1 MASKKNIALSL
12 SISGFFVLFSYL
24 HPYHIHPYR
33 TYYHDALA
41 IIGLLIVYSFVIKH
55 DFVTIT
61 FPKLLLLP
69 VAVILLTVY
78 QVIFGLTVAPHDLL
92 FPFIYL
98 FLFCLALIVGAT
110 FAHQASGSELIC
122 LSFAIA
128 HLLAGLLSV
137 IMQLIQITGIDATPA
152 VMFIARESQP
162 FMRPY
167 ANVAQPNQLALLFCF
182 SLASVWYLYQ
192 RRFFNQ
198 WASVVVVLVLL
209 MGLALTQS
217 RIGWMIVPAFALVH
231 MFKTQDERSI
241 SRWFLVV
248 MVLLYAAL
256 VFGLPIM
263 GQHVG
268 FASGSVAEH
277 IGGRSERMVL
287 MQQAWHMATQHPWL
301 GVGWFGFG
309 PEQVRIAADFG
320 STTYA
325 EHSHNLILNLAAEL
339 GFPATILICLG
350 LAWWAIQCFFI
361 KAVTVPIRF
370 AGLFFV
376 AVFVHSMV
384 EFPLWYA
391 FVLIPVGILM
401 GMVHQLRWPSEGVLL
416 GRPAKSVITVIL
428 GGAFLFMALI
438 TWDYQRVTAGFR
450 VLRWQQSGYVVD
462 ISPSERPA
470 FTLFPQFFDYFKLT
484 KMVAREGMS
493 DTDIAFAERMSH
505 RFGYVHVLSK
515 MAEIYTLNGKPEQ
528 AARTM
533 QTLQRLHPIAYPE
546 YYDYWKAQA
555 ALDVRYEV
563 VFKTMLARD
572 AQ

>member
-1 MASKKNIALSL
+1 MLTSPKNKFALL
-12 SISGFFVLFSYL
+12 LFAVFLFASYL

-33 TYYHDALA
+33 TFYHDILA
-41 IIGLLIVYSFVIKH
+41 VFGLLIAVSFLALAGKPCLV
-55 DFVTIT
+55 
-61 FPKLLLLP
+61 FPKVLLLP
-69 VAVILLTVY
+69 VSLFALVLTRSIFEAMQFSSDLIFPPMYFVL
-78 QVIFGLTVAPHDLL
+78 FGLAICVGASLTLSQKQSES
-92 FPFIYL
+92 I
-98 FLFCLALIVGAT
+98 CLALSIT
-110 FAHQASGSELIC
+110 
-122 LSFAIA
+122 
-128 HLLAGLLSV
+128 HLLAGMLCL
-137 IMQLIQITGIDATPA
+137 IMQIIQIFGIDAEPL
-152 VMFIARESQP
+152 VMFIARQSQP

-182 SLASVWYLYQ
+182 SLASIWYLYQ
-192 RRFFNQ
+192 KRLLNQ
-198 WASVVVVLVLL
+198 WASVLLVLL
-209 MGLALTQS
+209 LLAGLALTQS
-217 RIGWMIVPAFALVH
+217 RIGWMIIPAFIVICGY
-231 MFKTQDERSI
+231 TSGGERPI
-241 SRWFLVV
+241 NRLLFAV
-248 MVLLYAAL
+248 MLLAYITFVLS
-256 VFGLPIM
+256 LPLL
-263 GQHVG
+263 GHLLG

-391 FVLIPVGILM
+391 FVLIPIGILM

-416 GRPAKSVITVIL
+416 GRPAKNVIAVIL

-438 TWDYQRVTAGFR
+438 TWDYQRVTTGFR

-533 QTLQRLHPIAYPE
+533 QTLQRLHPISYPE

-555 ALDVRYEV
+555 ALDARYEV
-563 VFKTMLARD
+563 VFKTMPARD

>member
-1 MASKKNIALSL
+1 MHLKKTPLSL
-12 SISGFFVLFSYL
+12 LLFGFCIFASFI
-24 HPYHIHPYR
+24 HPLHIHPYR
-33 TYYHDALA
+33 TFYHDFLSVL
-41 IIGLLIVYSFVIKH
+41 GLLILFGMVIIIDQLKP
-55 DFVTIT
+55 V
-61 FPKLLLLP
+61 FPRILVLLAIPFTLILLQATLNDGQLAPDLLLP
-69 VAVILLTVY
+69 LIY
-78 QVIFGLTVAPHDLL
+78 FLL
-92 FPFIYL
+92 FAVSLVI
-98 FLFCLALIVGAT
+98 GAT
-110 FAHQASGSELIC
+110 LSHARGRTESVC
-122 LSFAIA
+122 LSLAVA

-137 IMQLIQITGIDATPA
+137 VMQLIQIDAIDASPL
-152 VMFIARESQP
+152 VMYIGRSAQP

-167 ANVAQPNQLALLFCF
+167 ANVAQPNQLALLLCF

-192 RRFFNQ
+192 QRLLSR
-198 WASVVVVLVLL
+198 WASGLLVVVLLG
-209 MGLALTQS
+209 GLALTQS
-217 RIGWMIVPAFALVH
+217 RIAWMIVPAFALICA
-231 MFKTQDERSI
+231 FKTRDEQPVSK
-241 SRWFLVV
+241 WFLAV
-248 MVLLYAAL
+248 MVLGYVAFVLS
-256 VFGLPIM
+256 LPLL
-263 GQHVG
+263 GHLLG

-339 GFPATILICLG
+339 GFPATILICSG
-350 LAWWAIQCFFI
+350 LAWWVIQCFFI

-416 GRPAKSVITVIL
+416 GRPAKSVIAVIL

-533 QTLQRLHPIAYPE
+533 QTLQRLHPISYPE

-555 ALDVRYEV
+555 ALDARYEV
-563 VFKTMLARD
+563 VFKTMPARD

>member
-1 MASKKNIALSL
+1 
-12 SISGFFVLFSYL
+12 
-24 HPYHIHPYR
+24 
-33 TYYHDALA
+33 
-41 IIGLLIVYSFVIKH
+41 
-55 DFVTIT
+55 
-61 FPKLLLLP
+61 
-69 VAVILLTVY
+69 
-78 QVIFGLTVAPHDLL
+78 
-92 FPFIYL
+92 
-98 FLFCLALIVGAT
+98 
-110 FAHQASGSELIC
+110 
-122 LSFAIA
+122 
-128 HLLAGLLSV
+128 
-137 IMQLIQITGIDATPA
+137 
-152 VMFIARESQP
+152 
-162 FMRPY
+162 
-167 ANVAQPNQLALLFCF
+167 
-182 SLASVWYLYQ
+182 
-192 RRFFNQ
+192 
-198 WASVVVVLVLL
+198 
-209 MGLALTQS
+209 
-217 RIGWMIVPAFALVH
+217 MIVPAFALICA
-231 MFKTQDERSI
+231 FKTHDEQPVSK
-241 SRWFLVV
+241 WFLAV
-248 MVLLYAAL
+248 MVLGYVAFVLS
-256 VFGLPIM
+256 LPLL
-263 GQHVG
+263 GHFLG

-339 GFPATILICLG
+339 GFPATILICSG

-391 FVLIPVGILM
+391 FVLIPIGILM

-416 GRPAKSVITVIL
+416 GRPAKNVIAVIL

-438 TWDYQRVTAGFR
+438 TWDYQRVTTGFR

-533 QTLQRLHPIAYPE
+533 QTLQRLHPISYPE

-555 ALDVRYEV
+555 ALDARYEV
-563 VFKTMLARD
+563 VFKTMPARD

>member
-1 MASKKNIALSL
+1 MHLKKTPLSL
-12 SISGFFVLFSYL
+12 LLFGFCIFASFI
-24 HPYHIHPYR
+24 HPLHIHPYR
-33 TYYHDALA
+33 TFYHDFLSVL
-41 IIGLLIVYSFVIKH
+41 G
-55 DFVTIT
+55 
-61 FPKLLLLP
+61 LLLLFGIVIIIDQLKP
-69 VAVILLTVY
+69 VFPRILVLLAIPFTLILLQATLNDGQLV
-78 QVIFGLTVAPHDLL
+78 PDLL
-92 FPFIYL
+92 LPLIYFLL
-98 FLFCLALIVGAT
+98 FAVSLVAGAT
-110 FAHQASGSELIC
+110 LAHTRGRTESVC
-122 LSFAIA
+122 LSLAVA

-137 IMQLIQITGIDATPA
+137 VMQLIQIDAIDASPL
-152 VMFIARESQP
+152 VMYIGRNAQP

-167 ANVAQPNQLALLFCF
+167 ANVAQPNQLALLLCF

-192 RRFFNQ
+192 QRLLNR
-198 WASVVVVLVLL
+198 WASGLLVVVLLG
-209 MGLALTQS
+209 GLALTQS
-217 RIGWMIVPAFALVH
+217 RIAWMIVPAFALICA
-231 MFKTQDERSI
+231 FKTHDEQPVSK
-241 SRWFLVV
+241 WFLAV
-248 MVLLYAAL
+248 MVLGYVAFVLS
-256 VFGLPIM
+256 LPLL
-263 GQHVG
+263 GHFLG

-391 FVLIPVGILM
+391 FVLIPIGILM

-416 GRPAKSVITVIL
+416 GRPAKSVIAVIL

-438 TWDYQRVTAGFR
+438 TWDYQRVTTGFR

-515 MAEIYTLNGKPEQ
+515 MAEVYTLNGKPEQ

-533 QTLQRLHPIAYPE
+533 QTLQRLHPISYPE

-555 ALDVRYEV
+555 ALDARYEV
-563 VFKTMLARD
+563 VFKTMPARD

>member
-1 MASKKNIALSL
+1 MKITTKLSL
-12 SISGFFVLFSYL
+12 AIFALLLLVSYI
-24 HPYHIHPYR
+24 HPHHVHPYR
-33 TYYHDALA
+33 TYYHD
-41 IIGLLIVYSFVIKH
+41 F
-55 DFVTIT
+55 
-61 FPKLLLLP
+61 
-69 VAVILLTVY
+69 LT
-78 QVIFGLTVAPHDLL
+78 IFGLLVLSVGILIATTPRLSFPQLLLIPILLIGFVFLQLTGNVASSLPDTLIPLL
-92 FPFIYL
+92 YI
-98 FLFCLALIVGAT
+98 ALIAVAFIIGAT
-110 FAHQASGSELIC
+110 FAIQTQYVELIC

-137 IMQLIQITGIDATPA
+137 IMQLVQITGIDATPA

-198 WASVVVVLVLL
+198 WASVLLVLVLL
-209 MGLALTQS
+209 IGLALTQS
-217 RIGWMIVPAFALVH
+217 RIGWMIVPAFALVC
-231 MFKTQDERSI
+231 MFKTQDGHSV
-241 SRWFLVV
+241 SRWFLAVL
-248 MVLLYAAL
+248 VLLYAAL

-309 PEQVRIAADFG
+309 AEQVRIAADFG

-339 GFPATILICLG
+339 GFPATILICSG
-350 LAWWAIQCFFI
+350 LAWWAVQCFFI

-416 GRPAKSVITVIL
+416 GRPAKSVIAVIL

-438 TWDYQRVTAGFR
+438 TWDYQRVTTGFR

-493 DTDIAFAERMSH
+493 DTEIAFAERLSH

-515 MAEIYTLNGKPEQ
+515 MAEVYTLNGKPEQ

-533 QTLQRLHPIAYPE
+533 QTLQRLHPISYPE

-555 ALDVRYEV
+555 ALDARYEV
-563 VFKTMLARD
+563 VFKTMPARD